1 MIILL
6 GRRFRIIKKNTTLG
20 TVLTS
25 KREIAKTGANS
36 IPLIT
41 NILTSD
47 F

>member
-25 KREIAKTGANS
+25 KREIAKTEANS
-36 IPLIT
+36 IPLTDICV
-41 NILTSD
+41 ISD
-47 F
+47 S